1 MCIRWVYYF
10 ETQIIFKIFY
20 ASKFDSKLQFII
32 IILEF
37 SPKIIGMSGTKEQ
50 IDTAAKAYR
59 IYYSAGPKDEDN
71 DYIVSLKLVIE

>member
-1 MCIRWVYYF
+1 M
-10 ETQIIFKIFY
+10 
-20 ASKFDSKLQFII
+20 
-32 IILEF
+32 ILEF